1 MQTCIERYILWA
13 AAGMAKFLPINGAST
28 VPFWYRVPSKVYTN
42 GGALKLDRD
51 RLQRAR
57 ELLGYGL
64 EKTAEEAGISKNS
77 VLRAEHEEDI
87 RPVTARKIAAALD
100 VPVADLIG
108 ESETLK
114 AQPPLPDFWGKWRS
128 QLELLESCV
137 QHKVSRAEYYERELE
152 RGRSSDYATARG
164 AENLAILA
172 REEFAGFTKWVIDGP
187 VRPLAIALE
196 QVPSPVDPRIAEEF
210 EAKVDVM
217 IYRAKQTTDLLFG
230 HAYHL
235 AETAEKRNELAKK
248 RQQVEKLEK
257 RAARGEMRSA

>member
-1 MQTCIERYILWA
+1 VGIPECC
-13 AAGMAKFLPINGAST
+13 KFLPINGATT
-28 VPFWYRVPSKVYTN
+28 VRFWYRAFSKTYTN
-42 GGALKLDRD
+42 GGPLKLDRD

-57 ELLGYGL
+57 EMLGYGL
-64 EKTAEEAGISKNS
+64 EKTAQEAGISKNS

-100 VPVADLIG
+100 VPVANLIG

-137 QHKVSRAEYYERELE
+137 QYKISRAEYYEAELE

-164 AENLAILA
+164 ASNLAVLA
-172 REEFAGFTKWVIDGP
+172 LEEFASITRWVIDEP

-210 EAKVDVM
+210 EGKVDVM
-217 IYRAKQTTDLLFG
+217 IYRAKQTTDLLFE
-230 HAYHL
+230 HARHL
-235 AETAEKRNELAKK
+235 AKTAKQRDDLAAKR
-248 RQQVEKLEK
+248 RQAEE
-257 RAARGEMRSA
+257 RAAYGEIRSA

>member
-1 MQTCIERYILWA
+1 M
-13 AAGMAKFLPINGAST
+13 
-28 VPFWYRVPSKVYTN
+28 
-42 GGALKLDRD
+42 KLDRD

-57 ELLGYGL
+57 EMLGYGL
-64 EKTAEEAGISKNS
+64 EKTAEEARISKNS

-87 RPVTARKIAAALD
+87 RPVTARKIAAALN

-137 QHKVSRAEYYERELE
+137 QYNIRRAEHYEGKLE
-152 RGRSSDYATARG
+152 RGRTSDYATARG

-172 REEFAGFTKWVIDGP
+172 LQEFADFTRWVIDGP

-196 QVPSPVDPRIAEEF
+196 QVPSNVDPRIAEEF

-217 IYRAKQTTDLLFG
+217 IYRAKQTTDLLFN
-230 HAYHL
+230 HAYLL
-235 AETAEKRNELAKK
+235 AETAEER
-248 RQQVEKLEK
+248 EKLIQK
-257 RAARGEMRSA
+257 RRQSEEDAAYPEIRIA

>member
-1 MQTCIERYILWA
+1 VS
-13 AAGMAKFLPINGAST
+13 GKG
-28 VPFWYRVPSKVYTN
+28 YTN

-57 ELLGYGL
+57 EMLGYGL
-64 EKTAEEAGISKNS
+64 EKTAQEAGISKNS

-87 RPVTARKIAAALD
+87 RPGTARKIAAALQ
-100 VPVADLIG
+100 VPVADLVG
-108 ESETLK
+108 EGETLK
-114 AQPPLPDFWGKWRS
+114 AQPPLPDLWGKWRS

-152 RGRSSDYATARG
+152 RGRASDYATARG

-172 REEFAGFTKWVIDGP
+172 LQEFADFTRWVIDGP

-210 EAKVDVM
+210 EGKVDVM
-217 IYRAKQTTDLLFG
+217 IYRAKQTTDLLFN

-235 AETAEKRNELAKK
+235 AETAEERAKFAAR
-248 RQQVEKLEK
+248 RQQMEE

>member
-1 MQTCIERYILWA
+1 
-13 AAGMAKFLPINGAST
+13 
-28 VPFWYRVPSKVYTN
+28 
-42 GGALKLDRD
+42 LKLDRD

-57 ELLGYGL
+57 EMLGYGL

-137 QHKVSRAEYYERELE
+137 QYKISRAEYYEGALE
-152 RGRSSDYATARG
+152 RGRASDYATARS

-172 REEFAGFTKWVIDGP
+172 LEEFSGLTRWIIDGP
-187 VRPLAIALE
+187 VRPLAMALE

-217 IYRAKQTTDLLFG
+217 LGRAKQTTDLLFK

-235 AETAEKRNELAKK
+235 AETAEQRKELI
-248 RQQVEKLEK
+248 EK
-257 RAARGEMRSA
+257 RRQHEERAAYGESRSA